1 MNANEARKL
10 ADGRPSKYDMMCT
23 QWMVAIDAT
32 IRAEARNGGHSIMVP
47 VHPVEQVM
55 KLAMKKLQEQGFRID
70 MKKPHVQISW
80 SK

>member
-1 MNANEARKL
+1 MNAEDARRMT
-10 ADGRPSKYDMMCT
+10 AGRPTKYELMT
-23 QWMVAIDAT
+23 AQWLVAIHAT
-32 IRAEARNGGHSIMVP
+32 ICAEARNGGQSIMVP

-55 KLAMKKLQEQGFRID
+55 KQAMEELKKKGFRTD